1 MTIQPIEKPAGSLE
15 AQMHYA
21 EVLAES
27 NLLPAQYRKNPAN
40 VLLAAQLG
48 DALGIP
54 TIQAINS
61 IHVIEGKP
69 SAGADLMASIVRRAG
84 HRIRVTERAG
94 QDGPIVTAQLIRSDD
109 PDFVFESVWDMRKA
123 RAAQLD
129 KKDNWVKYPASMMRA
144 RAIMDVCRAGASEA
158 MFGVSYTPEELED
171 VAGAPSMGTATQTRD
186 WWAETDAATSVEQLT
201 VLWTAAHRAGQLDER
216 LQGHM
221 RGRRAALTAPQAA
234 AEPEVVEAEVVDV
247 ETGEVI
253 EQPAAAE
260 SDPDAA
266 RRRKMTTALLLGFKR
281 LGIEDRAERLYWT
294 AVIVGRRDGLTTT
307 NDLSAAELREVL
319 GRVERVKDRDALE
332 ALGAVLEAEREGQGD
347 A

>member
-1 MTIQPIEKPAGSLE
+1 MTIQPIEKPIGSLE

-69 SAGADLMASIVRRAG
+69 SAGAELMASIVRRAG

-109 PDFVFESVWDMRKA
+109 PDFTFEAVWDMKKA
-123 RAAQLD
+123 RAAKLD
-129 KKDNWVKYPASMMRA
+129 KKDNWVKYPGSMMRA
-144 RAIMDVCRAGASEA
+144 RAIMEVCRAGASEA
-158 MFGVSYTPEELED
+158 MYGVSYTPEELED

-186 WWAETDAATSVEQLT
+186 WWAETDAATSVETLAA
-201 VLWTAAHRAGQLDER
+201 LWSEAHRAGQLDER
-216 LQGHM
+216 LQEHM
-221 RGRRAALTAPQAA
+221 RGRRTALTQPE
-234 AEPEVVEAEVVDV
+234 AEPESEVVEAELIDT

-253 EQPAAAE
+253 EPAAAE
-260 SDPDAA
+260 PDPEVA

-281 LGIEDRAERLYWT
+281 VGIEDRAERLYWT
-294 AVIVGRRDGLTTT
+294 AVVVGRRDGLTST
-307 NDLSAAELREVL
+307 NDLSLPELRAAL
-319 GRVERVKDRDALE
+319 SHVERVKDRDALE

>member
-1 MTIQPIEKPAGSLE
+1 MTIQPIEKPGGSLE

-123 RAAQLD
+123 RAAKLD

-144 RAIMDVCRAGASEA
+144 RAIMEVCRAGASEA
-158 MFGVSYTPEELED
+158 MYGVNYTPEELED
-171 VAGAPSMGTATQTRD
+171 VAPAMGTATQTRD
-186 WWAETDAATSVEQLT
+186 WWAETDAAESAERLSS
-201 VLWTAAHRAGQLDER
+201 LWSEAHRAGQLDEQ
-216 LQGHM
+216 LQQHM
-221 RGRRAALTAPQAA
+221 RARRDALSKP
-234 AEPEVVEAEVVDV
+234 AEPEVVDAEVIDA
-247 ETGEVI
+247 ETGEVH
-253 EQPAAAE
+253 EAE
-260 SDPDAA
+260 IVESGPQVEPGW
-266 RRRKMTTALLLGFKR
+266 RKKAITRLLLAWKR
-281 LGIEDRAERLYWT
+281 LDVEERNERLYWT
-294 AVIVGRRDGLTTT
+294 ATLAGRAALGST
-307 NDLSAAELREVL
+307 NDLTLDELQTVL
-319 GRVERVKDRDALE
+319 GHVERVKDRAALE
-332 ALGAVLEAEREGQGD
+332 ALGAVLEAEREGRDDG
-347 A
+347 

>member
-1 MTIQPIEKPAGSLE
+1 MTIQPIEKPIGSLE

-109 PDFVFESVWDMRKA
+109 PDFTFEAVWDMKKA
-123 RAAQLD
+123 RAAKLD
-129 KKDNWVKYPASMMRA
+129 KKDNWVKYPGSMMRA
-144 RAIMDVCRAGASEA
+144 RAIMEVCRAGASEA
-158 MFGVSYTPEELED
+158 MYGVSYTPEELED

-186 WWAETDAATSVEQLT
+186 WWAETDAATSVETLAA
-201 VLWTAAHRAGQLDER
+201 LWSEAHRAGQLDTR
-216 LQGHM
+216 LQEHM
-221 RGRRAALTAPQAA
+221 RGRRTALTAPA
-234 AEPEVVEAEVVDV
+234 AEPESEVVDAELIDT

-253 EQPAAAE
+253 EPAQDEAW
-260 SDPDAA
+260 
-266 RRRKMTTALLLGFKR
+266 RKGKTTRAILAFQR
-281 LGIEDRAERLYWT
+281 LGVTERDERIFLT
-294 AVIVGRRDGLTTT
+294 GTLVGREVAST
-307 NDLSAAELREVL
+307 NELSLVELRDLV
-319 GRVERVKDRDALE
+319 GRLESVKDRAALE
-332 ALGAVLEAEREGQGD
+332 ALAGVLQAEREGQGD
-347 A
+347 E

>member
-1 MTIQPIEKPAGSLE
+1 MTIQPIEKPIGSLE

-94 QDGPIVTAQLIRSDD
+94 QAGPIVTAQLIRSDD
-109 PDFVFESVWDMRKA
+109 PDFVFEATWDMKKA
-123 RAAQLD
+123 RAAKLD
-129 KKDNWVKYPASMMRA
+129 GKENWKKYPGSMMRA
-144 RAIMDVCRAGASEA
+144 RAIMEVCRAGASEA
-158 MFGVSYTPEELED
+158 MYGVSYTPEELEG

-186 WWAETDAATSVEQLT
+186 WWAETDAATSVETLAA
-201 VLWTAAHRAGQLDER
+201 LWSEAHRAGQLDTR
-216 LQGHM
+216 LQEHM
-221 RGRRAALTAPQAA
+221 RGRRTALTQPA
-234 AEPEVVEAEVVDV
+234 AEPEPEVVDAELIDT
-247 ETGEVI
+247 ETGEVV
-253 EQPAAAE
+253 EPAR
-260 SDPDAA
+260 DDAW
-266 RRRKMTTALLLGFKR
+266 RKGKTTRAILAFQR
-281 LGIEDRAERLYWT
+281 LGVTERDERIFLT
-294 AVIVGRRDGLTTT
+294 GTLVGREVVTT
-307 NDLSAAELREVL
+307 NDLSLAELRDLVARLES
-319 GRVERVKDRDALE
+319 VKDRAALE
-332 ALGAVLEAEREGQGD
+332 ALAGVLQAEREGQGD
-347 A
+347 E

>member
-1 MTIQPIEKPAGSLE
+1 MTIQPIEKPIGSLE

-94 QDGPIVTAQLIRSDD
+94 QDGPVVTAQLIRSDD
-109 PDFVFESVWDMRKA
+109 PDFTFEAVWDMKKA
-123 RAAQLD
+123 RAAKLD
-129 KKDNWVKYPASMMRA
+129 KKDNWVKYPGSMMRA
-144 RAIMDVCRAGASEA
+144 RAIMEVCRAGASEA
-158 MFGVSYTPEELED
+158 MYGVSYTPEELED

-186 WWAETDAATSVEQLT
+186 WWAETDAATSVETLAA
-201 VLWTAAHRAGQLDER
+201 LWSEAHRAGQLDAR
-216 LQGHM
+216 LQEHM
-221 RGRRAALTAPQAA
+221 RGRRTALIAPV
-234 AEPEVVEAEVVDV
+234 AEPESEVVDAELIDT

-253 EQPAAAE
+253 EPARDEAW
-260 SDPDAA
+260 
-266 RRRKMTTALLLGFKR
+266 RRGKTTRAILAFQR
-281 LGIEDRAERLYWT
+281 LGVTERDERIFLT
-294 AVIVGRRDGLTTT
+294 GTLVGREVATT
-307 NDLSAAELREVL
+307 NDLSLAELRDLVARLES
-319 GRVERVKDRDALE
+319 VKDRAALE
-332 ALGAVLEAEREGQGD
+332 ALAGVLQAEREGQGD
-347 A
+347 E

>member
-1 MTIQPIEKPAGSLE
+1 MTIQPIEKPGGSLE

-84 HRIRVTERAG
+84 HRIRVMERTG
-94 QDGPIVTAQLIRSDD
+94 PDGPVVTAQLIRSDD
-109 PDFVFESVWDMRKA
+109 PDFVFESVWDMKKA
-123 RAAQLD
+123 RAAKLEG
-129 KKDNWVKYPASMMRA
+129 KENWKKYPGSMMRA
-144 RAIMDVCRAGASEA
+144 RAIMEVCRAGASEA
-158 MFGVSYTPEELED
+158 MYGVSYTPEELED
-171 VAGAPSMGTATQTRD
+171 IAGAPSMGTATQSRD
-186 WWAETDAATSVEQLT
+186 WWAETDAATSVEDLST
-201 VLWTAAHRAGQLDER
+201 LWSGAHRAGQLDTE
-216 LQGHM
+216 LQEHM
-221 RGRRAALTAPQAA
+221 RARRAALNATSLP
-234 AEPEVVEAEVVDV
+234 EPEVVEAEVIDA

-253 EQPAAAE
+253 EPA
-260 SDPDAA
+260 DPDAD

>member
-1 MTIQPIEKPAGSLE
+1 MTIQPIEKPIGSLE

-109 PDFVFESVWDMRKA
+109 PDFTFEATWDMKKA
-123 RAAQLD
+123 RAAKLD
-129 KKDNWVKYPASMMRA
+129 GKENWKKYPGSMMRA
-144 RAIMDVCRAGASEA
+144 RAIMEVCRAGASEA
-158 MFGVSYTPEELED
+158 MYGVSYTPEELED

-186 WWAETDAATSVEQLT
+186 WWAETDAATSVETLAA
-201 VLWTAAHRAGQLDER
+201 LWSEAHRAGQLDAR
-216 LQGHM
+216 LQEHM
-221 RGRRAALTAPQAA
+221 RGRRTALTTPA
-234 AEPEVVEAEVVDV
+234 AEPETEVVEAELIDT

-253 EQPAAAE
+253 EPVPE
-260 SDPDAA
+260 SDPDAD

-281 LGIEDRAERLYWT
+281 VGIEDRAERLYWT
-294 AVIVGRRDGLTTT
+294 AVVVGRRDGLTST
-307 NDLSAAELREVL
+307 NDLSLPELRAAL
-319 GRVERVKDRDALE
+319 SHVERVKDRDALE
-332 ALGAVLEAEREGQGD
+332 ALGAVLEAEREGLGD